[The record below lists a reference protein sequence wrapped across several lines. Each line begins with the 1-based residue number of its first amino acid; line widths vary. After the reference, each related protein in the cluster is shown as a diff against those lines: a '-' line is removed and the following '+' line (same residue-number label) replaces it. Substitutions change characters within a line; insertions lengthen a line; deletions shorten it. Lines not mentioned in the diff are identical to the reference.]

1 MEAGVDPLR
10 AWKRVQIRN
19 RKFNTEKHTY
29 ICAILNVTPDSF
41 SDGGEAFE
49 ITDAIDKAKKL
60 IENGADL
67 IDVGGEST
75 RPGFT
80 QISSSEEMARVVPV
94 IKKIRSFSDIPISVD
109 TRKAVVADAAIK
121 AGADIV
127 NDVSGLR
134 FDCDMAAVIAESGAF
149 CCLMHDGQYFDKKK
163 NYIDGICEDLR
174 IIAEGAVGAGIE
186 KNKIILDPGV
196 GFGKD
201 ASENLSVIR
210 ELGRF
215 SELGYPILLG
225 CSRKS
230 VIGAVTGLG
239 VNERLEGTLA
249 TTAMAVMSGTAFVRV
264 HDVKENVRFVSMM
277 EALCR

>member
-1 MEAGVDPLR
+1 M
-10 AWKRVQIRN
+10 QIRN